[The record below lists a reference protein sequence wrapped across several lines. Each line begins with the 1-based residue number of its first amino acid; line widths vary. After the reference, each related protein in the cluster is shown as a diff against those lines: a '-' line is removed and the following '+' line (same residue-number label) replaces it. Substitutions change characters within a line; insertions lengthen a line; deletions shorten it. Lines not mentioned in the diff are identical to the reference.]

1 VLFNTKV
8 TIFSII
14 MTRTSYISIRWWRY
28 QLGYQT
34 GLVGFNSTSSLKQY
48 SASTHLAPDNPD
60 SKPNSIYY

>member
-34 GLVGFNSTSSLKQY
+34 GL
-48 SASTHLAPDNPD
+48 
-60 SKPNSIYY
+60 